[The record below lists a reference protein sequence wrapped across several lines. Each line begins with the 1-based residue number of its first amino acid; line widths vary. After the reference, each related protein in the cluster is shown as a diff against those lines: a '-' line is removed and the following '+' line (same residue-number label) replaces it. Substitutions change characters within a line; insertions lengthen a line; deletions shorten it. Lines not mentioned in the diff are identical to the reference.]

1 MEMWARWAH
10 KALWHDFAPGWALH
24 ESHHRLRVGP
34 FEAND
39 VFAIVN
45 AVPAIALLAYGF
57 FTPTISGGIAFGG
70 GKDQLIMPL
79 YSYRASCRIE
89 VVIDMRQEAFLV
101 EMKLANLSQRIDH
114 GPLGKSLLS
123 QPL

>member
-24 ESHHRLRVGP
+24 SSHHQLRVGP

-70 GKDQLIMPL
+70 GELSFLL
-79 YSYRASCRIE
+79 YHAIVHRFFRIASCAKCIS
-89 VVIDMRQEAFLV
+89 VLPISISAHNIF
-101 EMKLANLSQRIDH
+101 
-114 GPLGKSLLS
+114 
-123 QPL
+123 